1 MVLPSVFYRQAISL
15 SPACFCG
22 RASYSTIQKSPI
34 RLVQELRR
42 LTDVPISKAREALAA
57 SNNDVE
63 AARRWLE
70 KDLALSGAQKAAK
83 VEGRTTREGLISVCV
98 LSNGNRQ
105 RAAGMA
111 SALEG
116 VRAAM
121 IELNCETDFVGR
133 NELFARLAADIAH
146 TAAFI
151 TEHDSSSP
159 CFIRPYSL
167 DVLGDAPLLPRSE
180 PHMQMPAT
188 VSGSIRDLIAKVG
201 EKISLKRV
209 VTVVHG
215 PFREESNVL
224 GLRLA
229 SYLHGATTSGF
240 QGRIG
245 SLAIL
250 GLKTLR
256 LPELMSTETFV
267 RDLEKLERAIG
278 RQIAG
283 FDTRSVRSTPGDDTS
298 LYNQPFMMLGGE
310 GANETVRSALDQW
323 SRQRGMVEDGAEG
336 GIEVLEFAKWT
347 VGQDVD

>member
-1 MVLPSVFYRQAISL
+1 M
-15 SPACFCG
+15 
-22 RASYSTIQKSPI
+22 QKSPI

-250 GLKTLR
+250 GLKTPR
-256 LPELMSTETFV
+256 LPELMSTETF
-267 RDLEKLERAIG
+267 
-278 RQIAG
+278 IAG

>member
-98 LSNGNRQ
+98 LSNGNLQ

-159 CFIRPYSL
+159 Y
-167 DVLGDAPLLPRSE
+167 E
-180 PHMQMPAT
+180 PHMQDACNY
-188 VSGSIRDLIAKVG
+188 LIAKVG

>member
-1 MVLPSVFYRQAISL
+1 MVLPSVFYRQTISL
-15 SPACFCG
+15 SSACFCG
-22 RASYSTIQKSPI
+22 RAYYSTTQKSPI
-34 RLVQELRR
+34 RLVQELRK

-70 KDLALSGAQKAAK
+70 KDLAISGAQKAAK
-83 VEGRTTREGLISVCV
+83 VEGRTTREGLVSVCV
-98 LSNGNRQ
+98 LSNGNQ
-105 RAAGMA
+105 ATC
-111 SALEG
+111 G

-159 CFIRPYSL
+159 RFIRPCSL
-167 DVLGDAPLLPRSE
+167 EVLGDAPLLSRSE
-180 PHMQMPAT
+180 PHVQMPCNH
-188 VSGSIRDLIAKVG
+188 LIAKVG
-201 EKISLKRV
+201 EKVSLKRA

-215 PFREESNVL
+215 PFRGESNVL

-250 GLKTLR
+250 GLKTPR

-283 FDTRSVRSTPGDDTS
+283 FDTRSVRSTPGDETS

-310 GANETVRSALDQW
+310 GANETVRSALDKW
-323 SRQRGMVEDGAEG
+323 SRQRGVVEDDAEG

-347 VGQDVD
+347 VGQDIE